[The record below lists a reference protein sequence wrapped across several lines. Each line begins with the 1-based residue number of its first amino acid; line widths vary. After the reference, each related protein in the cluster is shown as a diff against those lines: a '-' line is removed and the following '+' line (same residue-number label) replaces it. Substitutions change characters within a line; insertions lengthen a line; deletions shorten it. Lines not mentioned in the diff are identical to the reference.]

1 MNTKRRAAAVGIGGV
16 VAVAAIAA
24 GFAIANNGGSAAPN
38 RGSSAFTGVSSAL
51 IPATPLIGA
60 VVSPGQTPVSSSAF
74 KVDPSSNAAA
84 SDVTHYEVW
93 RRDESMKGVPWQVVG
108 NIQANLMSKGHVYTD
123 LHEQPGHK
131 YSFRVVAVSATNRS
145 QYMEIQIV
153 AQQWW

>member
-1 MNTKRRAAAVGIGGV
+1 MNTKRRRVAVAAVGIGGV
-16 VAVAAIAA
+16 LAVAAIAA
-24 GFAIANNGGSAAPN
+24 GFAIANNGGSAAP
-38 RGSSAFTGVSSAL
+38 TGGSSAL

-60 VVSPGQTPVSSSAF
+60 VVSAGQTPVSSSAF

-93 RRDESMKGVPWQVVG
+93 RRDNLKGVPWQVVG
-108 NIQANLMSKGHVYTD
+108 YIQANLMSKGHVYTD

-131 YSFRVVAVSATNRS
+131 YSFRVVAVSATSRS

-153 AQQWW
+153 AHQ

>member
-1 MNTKRRAAAVGIGGV
+1 MNTKRRRVAAVGIGGV
-16 VAVAAIAA
+16 LAVAAIAA

-38 RGSSAFTGVSSAL
+38 RGSSASTGGSSAL
-51 IPATPLIGA
+51 IPATPLIGVFLSA
-60 VVSPGQTPVSSSAF
+60 GHASAF
-74 KVDPSSNAAA
+74 EVDPSSNAAA

-108 NIQANLMSKGHVYTD
+108 TIQANLMSKGHVYTD

-131 YSFRVVAVSATNRS
+131 YSFRVVAVSATSRS

-153 AQQWW
+153 AQQ